1 MVVTLIFLSG
11 DWIVADVCGILLL
24 VLIQIMRGI
33 FQASV
38 WKIKKHSQI
47 WISPLFWKPFNE
59 SWHNLKSIESVSVP
73 ADSRSY
79 SSLMYRQWV
88 KACAQTWAS
97 NCQRKPRVIFSL
109 LLSLFLFLKWVVD
122 MSWENHYSLSTASSS
137 TSAISSPAV
146 PLPGFSWK
154 MGPPGQAG
162 KSIKWWG
169 AGFQVE
175 KPSSSTNT
183 WTYLFTITLCA
194 PPQALHVLLQ
204 SPDNPAQGNLIT
216 VLIEILSCT
225 PDAPQGNLGCV
236 VCFLLQV
243 SSAQSSVGHCQCCS
257 LFVLCFNPTNPV
269 FSWMY

>member
-1 MVVTLIFLSG
+1 MSSWYELRKPLQSEYS
-11 DWIVADVCGILLL
+11 L
-24 VLIQIMRGI
+24 
-33 FQASV
+33 FQ
-38 WKIKKHSQI
+38 H
-47 WISPLFWKPFNE
+47 L
-59 SWHNLKSIESVSVP
+59 HNLISCCTPTRVQLENGTTRASIV
-73 ADSRSY
+73 
-79 SSLMYRQWV
+79 W
-88 KACAQTWAS
+88 
-97 NCQRKPRVIFSL
+97 
-109 LLSLFLFLKWVVD
+109 
-122 MSWENHYSLSTASSS
+122 
-137 TSAISSPAV
+137 SAEK
-146 PLPGFSWK
+146 F
-154 MGPPGQAG
+154 
-162 KSIKWWG
+162 IKWWG

-216 VLIEILSCT
+216 VLTEILSCT